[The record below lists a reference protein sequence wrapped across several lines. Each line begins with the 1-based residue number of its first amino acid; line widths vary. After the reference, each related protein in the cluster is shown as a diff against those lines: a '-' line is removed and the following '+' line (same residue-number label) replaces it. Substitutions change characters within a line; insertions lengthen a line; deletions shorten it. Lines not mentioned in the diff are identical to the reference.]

1 MPEEKAQAPAM
12 PPVDGAE
19 SKKEVEKLVFTTR
32 IDQFVKW
39 ARSNSMWPMPMGI
52 SCCAIEMMAVLA
64 PKYDLSR
71 FGSEVMRFSPRQSD
85 MMIVAGT
92 LTHKMAPVVRRIWEQ
107 MSEPKWVIAMG
118 TCLCTGGM
126 FHSYSVVQGLDEV
139 IPVDI
144 YVPGCPPRPENLIDA
159 VTKIQEMA
167 RGKVRRPNRKTE
179 TKRNWSLRVLFPS
192 GGS

>member
-1 MPEEKAQAPAM
+1 
-12 PPVDGAE
+12 
-19 SKKEVEKLVFTTR
+19 
-32 IDQFVKW
+32 
-39 ARSNSMWPMPMGI
+39 
-52 SCCAIEMMAVLA
+52 
-64 PKYDLSR
+64 
-71 FGSEVMRFSPRQSD
+71 

-144 YVPGCPPRPENLIDA
+144 YVPGCPPRPENLIEA

-167 RGKVRRPNRKTE
+167 RGRIRRPNHKEE
-179 TKRNWSLRVLFPS
+179 TKKNWSLRVLFP
-192 GGS
+192 GSRV